1 MRSWP
6 AETLPPLPRIDADLT
21 AFDTASQSIRPLNP
35 GPEARMYV
43 CGITPYDATHIGH
56 ASTYVL
62 FDTVHRFWRMTGHE
76 VRYVQN
82 VTDIDDPLLERAER
96 DGVDWQELAAQE
108 VQRFRDDMVALRV
121 LPPTRLIG
129 AVESIDLAADR
140 VVELQRAGAA
150 YGVDDDLYFDVTAAE
165 RFGHVSHLTPPDM
178 LALSAARGG
187 DPQRPG
193 KRNPVDPLLWQAPRA
208 GEPSWDSSAGPGRPG
223 WHIECAAIAL
233 AELGPGFD
241 VQGGGSDLIFP
252 HHEMSAAQGEVLDGW
267 PFARSYI
274 HAPMVSLDGEKMSKS
289 LGNLVFVSA
298 LRDADVDPMA
308 IRLALLGQ
316 WYREDWSW
324 SDALLA
330 SAGERLQ
337 RWRAALSRPTGPSS
351 QRTVEA
357 LVAGV
362 ADDLNTPVALAAV
375 DQWVQEQHLRG
386 GDDLAG
392 PGRLSR
398 AIDGFLGVI

>member
-1 MRSWP
+1 MLAGCSDSSDGS
-6 AETLPPLPRIDADLT
+6 EDDLT
-21 AFDTASQSIRPLNP
+21 GRNVAADYAVIRAHAVLIAGKPEDAPTRATFLHDLYDVSQGRHAF
-35 GPEARMYV
+35 PEVALHGALWGARFLARTQEV
-43 CGITPYDATHIGH
+43 TEWVSEFGFTNFDA
-56 ASTYVL
+56 V
-62 FDTVHRFWRMTGHE
+62 
-76 VRYVQN
+76 
-82 VTDIDDPLLERAER
+82 
-96 DGVDWQELAAQE
+96 QEL
-108 VQRFRDDMVALRV
+108 
-121 LPPTRLIG
+121 
-129 AVESIDLAADR
+129 
-140 VVELQRAGAA
+140 
-150 YGVDDDLYFDVTAAE
+150 VTAAE

-298 LRDADVDPMA
+298 LRSADVDPMA

-330 SAGERLQ
+330 SAAERLQ
-337 RWRAALSRPTGPSS
+337 RWRAALSRPTGPPS

-392 PGRLSR
+392 PGLLSR